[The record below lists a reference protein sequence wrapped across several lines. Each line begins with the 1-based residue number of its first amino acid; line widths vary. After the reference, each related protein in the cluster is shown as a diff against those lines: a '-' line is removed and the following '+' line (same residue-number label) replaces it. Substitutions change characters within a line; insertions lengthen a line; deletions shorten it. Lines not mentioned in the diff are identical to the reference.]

1 MAGPQPALRP
11 LPFGGIARG
20 YNDVGMVKASK
31 AGFLFRSTTA
41 IKIEHPEIPA
51 YETFEDLSRAIK
63 AAL

>member
-11 LPFGGIARG
+11 LPFGEIARG
-20 YNDVGMVKASK
+20 YNDLGMVKASK
-31 AGFLFRSTTA
+31 AGFLFRSTVA
-41 IKIEHPEIPA
+41 IKAEHPEIPA